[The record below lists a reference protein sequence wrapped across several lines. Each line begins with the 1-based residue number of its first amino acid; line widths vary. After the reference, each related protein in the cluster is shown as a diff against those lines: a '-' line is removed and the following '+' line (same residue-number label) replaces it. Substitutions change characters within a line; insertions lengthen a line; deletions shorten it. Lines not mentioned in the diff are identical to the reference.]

1 MIDDPYRINGDAEIY
16 SSFRKIFQQ
25 ELELKMKHQGKDA
38 NFLDL
43 DIMDT
48 TDDEIFVYN
57 SLTKEMN
64 WDFFLFAY
72 HR

>member
-43 DIMDT
+43 DITDT

-64 WDFFLFAY
+64 CDFFLFAY